1 MDFGSILDAWE
12 KQCAKEL
19 KEAKKIDSQKP
30 SSKKKNA
37 DFIEKK
43 ILQEK
48 TEKNQKVIQ
57 PATTKNEKQVNPM
70 DMWLRRY
77 GVVDKDKM
85 FEEKEKKSLYLDRN
99 QLRTLPW
106 DAKIDL
112 HGLTSDEAW
121 EALDIFVENC
131 QRRGFRKILI
141 VHGKGNHSQDEPVL
155 KGVVRRFI
163 ERDYR
168 LGESGHPDRQEGGKG
183 ATWVIIRPSV
193 Q

>member
-1 MDFGSILDAWE
+1 MDFGAILDAWE
-12 KQCAKEL
+12 KQSAKEA
-19 KEAKKIDSQKP
+19 KEAKKINSQRP

-37 DFIEKK
+37 DFIEKQS
-43 ILQEK
+43 LREK
-48 TEKNQKVIQ
+48 EKNTPKESHVVS
-57 PATTKNEKQVNPM
+57 PKKEKQVNPM

-85 FEEKEKKSLYLDRN
+85 FEENEKKSLYLDRN
-99 QLRTLPW
+99 QLRSLPW
-106 DAKIDL
+106 EAKIDL

-121 EALDIFVENC
+121 ESLDIFVGNC

-155 KGVVRRFI
+155 QGVVRRFI